1 MVGQWEDMTSIT
13 PSGNTDATSGGPHR
27 RRRWLAAVSGAHL
40 LIVATGVLA
49 LVANLVLLR
58 RGEEPPAQVAV
69 SRVALAPGRSLQP
82 GDIQLTPLDV
92 SESVASHL
100 VSEEELAE
108 YQGWVITRR
117 TAAGSLL
124 TKESLRSPLS
134 TVEFRAMS
142 FPVDADHA
150 VGGDLVHGDRVD
162 VIRVDDEQ
170 AFFVATDLK
179 VLGVSTQSE
188 GALGL
193 SGGGFH
199 LILEVDDR
207 TALALALALA
217 NGQVEVLRSTGSVPV
232 EVRVLQDAYADSE
245 TLQAGPD
252 GSFGFPSEPSP
263 APEQLPP
270 TEEGPSQ

>member
-1 MVGQWEDMTSIT
+1 MTSFT
-13 PSGNTDATSGGPHR
+13 SSGKTDATPGGAQR
-27 RRRWLAAVSGAHL
+27 RRRWFAAVSGAHL
-40 LIVATGVLA
+40 LIVATGLLA

-58 RGEEPPAQVAV
+58 RGEEPLARVAV
-69 SRVALAPGRSLQP
+69 SAVELAPGRSLQP
-82 GDIQLTPLDV
+82 GDMQLTPVDMA
-92 SESVASHL
+92 ESVASQL
-100 VSEEELAE
+100 VSEDELAE

-124 TKESLRSPLS
+124 TKESLRSPLGA
-134 TVEFRAMS
+134 VGLRAMS

-150 VGGDLVHGDRVD
+150 VGGDLIPGDLVD
-162 VIRVDDEQ
+162 VIRVDEEQ
-170 AFFVATDLK
+170 ASFVATALE

-217 NGQVEVLRSTGSVPV
+217 HAEVEVLRSTGSAPV
-232 EVRVLQDAYADSE
+232 EVGVLKDVSAASE
-245 TLQAGPD
+245 THQATPGGLSDSVP
-252 GSFGFPSEPSP
+252 EPSP
-263 APEQLPP
+263 GTEGFLPAA
-270 TEEGPSQ
+270 EGPSQ